1 MSEQSSLLDFGSG
14 DPPQTDQYECGI
26 CGRSFDS
33 TVGRGA
39 YMPQTHDESE
49 IRTELLA
56 ELQNL
61 ADELGRTPHQL
72 DMDQQGGYGTKPY
85 RAAFGSWTKTLD
97 KIGLEHQTIRYPDH
111 LGHKIRSTYE
121 EEIADILLDEDVEYE
136 YEPESSV
143 FEYGNGRIYTPDFIT
158 DQYVI
163 EVKGYVCD
171 NEAEKAKIA
180 IEQLTDKQYVV
191 VQNNGERLPADR
203 HIQWDEREKLR
214 QLL

>member
-1 MSEQSSLLDFGSG
+1 MSEQSSLSHFGSG
-14 DPPQTDQYECGI
+14 DSSQTDQYECGI

-85 RAAFGSWTKTLD
+85 RAAFGSLTKTLD

-111 LGHKIRSTYE
+111 LGHKVRSTYE
-121 EEIADILLDEDVEYE
+121 EEIADTDDDVGRSEIIRLALRVGLREATPEDVET
-136 YEPESSV
+136 V
-143 FEYGNGRIYTPDFIT
+143 R
-158 DQYVI
+158 
-163 EVKGYVCD
+163 
-171 NEAEKAKIA
+171 KALRDYA
-180 IEQLTDKQYVV
+180 TR
-191 VQNNGERLPADR
+191 RL
-203 HIQWDEREKLR
+203 
-214 QLL
+214 